1 MDVVCA
7 PGVPTSVRQV
17 QRSALFRSWSDRLR
31 RTRVGRVTVYA
42 TYEWGGE
49 VRMIQMGVHHGGFE
63 NAVFL
68 RGPTVDML
76 TIVTDGARRF
86 MVHVE
91 QPRVAVGQ
99 VVRSNPAGM
108 VDTGESPVTAA
119 MRELTEEVGAHIRWG
134 RAQSMHPVV
143 LGTNAPLL
151 VSPGG
156 TDEEVTFFFVEGH
169 LTTDKL
175 SKLSR
180 HIGGLAHEGERLKLR
195 LTPLTQV
202 DIHAAVVRLCK
213 GAGRPDMKAVSS
225 LLMYGQHLQLAR

>member
-1 MDVVCA
+1 M
-7 PGVPTSVRQV
+7 
-17 QRSALFRSWSDRLR
+17 
-31 RTRVGRVTVYA
+31 GRVTVYA
-42 TYEWGGE
+42 TYAWDSEI
-49 VRMIQMGVHHGGFE
+49 RMIQMGVMHGGFE

-76 TIVTDGARRF
+76 TVVTDGVKRF

-108 VDTGESPVTAA
+108 VDAGESPVTAA
-119 MRELTEEVGAHIRWG
+119 MRELAEEVGSHIRWSP
-134 RAQSMHPVV
+134 AQSMHPVV

-156 TDEEVTFFFVEGH
+156 TDEEVTFYVVEGH
-169 LTTDKL
+169 LPSDKLAKL
-175 SKLSR
+175 SK

-195 LTPLTQV
+195 LTPLMRL
-202 DIHAAVVRLCK
+202 DIQAAAARLCS
-213 GAGRPDMKAVSS
+213 GTRRPDMKAVTS
-225 LLMYGQHLQLAR
+225 LLMYGQYLTLVR

>member
-7 PGVPTSVRQV
+7 PGVQPSARQV
-17 QRSALFRSWSDRLR
+17 QQSSLFRSWSGRFR

-42 TYEWGGE
+42 TYARGGE
-49 VRMIQMGVHHGGFE
+49 IRMLHMGVQQGEFE

-68 RGPTVDML
+68 RGPTVDIL
-76 TIVTDGARRF
+76 TIVTDGDTRF

-119 MRELTEEVGAHIRWG
+119 MRELAEEVGSHIRWSP
-134 RAQSMHPVV
+134 AQSMHPVV

-156 TDEEVTFFFVEGH
+156 SDEEVTFYLVEGH
-169 LTTDKL
+169 LPSDELAKL
-175 SKLSR
+175 SK
-180 HIGGLAHEGERLKLR
+180 HIGGLAHEGERLRLR
-195 LTPLTQV
+195 LTPLTRL
-202 DIHAAVVRLCK
+202 DIHAAATRLCS
-213 GAGRPDMKAVSS
+213 GTQRPDMKAVTS
-225 LLMYGQHLQLAR
+225 LLMYGQYLALSR

>member
-7 PGVPTSVRQV
+7 PGVQTTPRQV
-17 QRSALFRSWSDRLR
+17 QRSALFSSWSRRLR
-31 RTRVGRVTVYA
+31 RTPVGRVTIYA
-42 TYEWGGE
+42 SYAWGGE
-49 VRMIQMGVHHGGFE
+49 IRMLHMGVQHGGFE

-76 TIVTDGARRF
+76 TIVTDGTKRF
-86 MVHVE
+86 VVHVE

-119 MRELTEEVGAHIRWG
+119 MRELAEEVGSHIRW
-134 RAQSMHPVV
+134 RPAQSMHQVV

-156 TDEEVTFFFVEGH
+156 MDEEVTFYVVEGY
-169 LTTDKL
+169 LPSDKL
-175 SKLSR
+175 AKLSR
-180 HIGGLAHEGERLKLR
+180 HIGGLAHEGERLRLR
-195 LTPLTQV
+195 LTPLTD
-202 DIHAAVVRLCK
+202 DIRPVLRRLC
-213 GAGRPDMKAVSS
+213 AGTPRPDGKAVQS
-225 LLMYGQHLQLAR
+225 LLMYGQYVQLTR